1 MRGMQGGKN
10 SRENERD
17 GESDDTERKVVLI
30 VILTDSRSVD
40 AAHVD
45 SAVSY

>member
-1 MRGMQGGKN
+1 MGEGDAVRKEQEGTE
-10 SRENERD
+10 RER
-17 GESDDTERKVVLI
+17 DDTERKVVLI
-30 VILTDSRSVD
+30 VILTDSGSVD